1 MKVLVVGSGGREHAL
16 CWKIAASPLL
26 SELYCAPGNVGVA
39 EYARCVELS
48 VDDLAGLTELVEREN
63 IDLTVI
69 GPERPLIAGLAD
81 VLRERGRLVYGPSAA
96 AARLEGSK
104 IFTDELLARHGI
116 SAKGFAS
123 FTDPQAAITYVR
135 EQGVPIVVKADGEA
149 LGKGVKVA
157 TTVEEAA
164 EFIRRCLVD
173 REFGPAGERIVIEEC
188 LVGQE
193 CSIKAF
199 TDGRTVVPM
208 VPSQDHKRIGEGD
221 TGDNTG
227 GMGCY
232 SPVPVVT
239 DELFARMIE
248 QIIEP
253 TVQAL
258 AAEGIPYNGTIYG
271 GCILPEGGPE
281 ILEYNCRF
289 GDPETQVVLPRL
301 ESDLLEVL
309 RATAEGRLGEVEVR
323 WSPQACVCVVV
334 ASGGYPGVCRK
345 GYPISGLEAAR
356 RDPLVQV
363 FHAGT
368 ARDGQQVVTAGGRV
382 LGLSALGSTLLEAR
396 DRAYEALAHLSFEGM
411 YYRRDIGWRA
421 LEQ

>member
-16 CWKIAASPLL
+16 CWKIAGSPLL
-26 SELYCAPGNVGVA
+26 TELYCAPGNAGLA
-39 EYARCVELS
+39 EYARCVDLQ
-48 VDDLAGLTELVEREN
+48 VDDLSGLAAFVEQED

-69 GPERPLIAGLAD
+69 GPERPLIAGLGD
-81 VLRERGRLVYGPSAA
+81 ELRRRGRLVYGPSAA

-104 IFTDELLARHGI
+104 TFTDELLARHCI
-116 SAKGFAS
+116 SGKRFAS
-123 FTDPQAAITYVR
+123 FTDPDAAIAYVR
-135 EQGVPIVVKADGEA
+135 DQGAPIVVKADGEA

-157 TTVEEAA
+157 TSVGEAEE
-164 EFIRRCLVD
+164 FVKRCLVD
-173 REFGPAGERIVIEEC
+173 REFGPAGERIVVEEC

-199 TDGRTVVPM
+199 TDGCTVAPM

-239 DELFARMIE
+239 DEVFAELIE
-248 QIIEP
+248 RIISP
-253 TVQAL
+253 TVEAL
-258 AAEGIPYNGTIYG
+258 AAEGMPYNGTLYG
-271 GCILPEGGPE
+271 GCILPESGPE

-301 ESDLLEVL
+301 ESDLLEIL
-309 RATAEGRLGEVEVR
+309 RATAEGRLHEVEVR
-323 WSPQACVCVVV
+323 WSPLACVCVVV
-334 ASGGYPGVCRK
+334 AAGGYPGPYEK
-345 GYPISGLEAAR
+345 GKPISGLQAAGQ
-356 RDPLVQV
+356 DPLVQV

-368 ARDGQQVVTAGGRV
+368 ALAGEQIVTAGGRV
-382 LGLSALGSTLLEAR
+382 LGVSALGDTLREAR
-396 DRAYEALAHLSFEGM
+396 DRAYEAVAHISFDDM

-421 LEQ
+421 LEG